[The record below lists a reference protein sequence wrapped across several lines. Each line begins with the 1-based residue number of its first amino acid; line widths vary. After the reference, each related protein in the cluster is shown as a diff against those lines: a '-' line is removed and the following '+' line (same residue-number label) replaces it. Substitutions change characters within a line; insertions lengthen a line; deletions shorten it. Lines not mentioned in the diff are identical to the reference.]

1 MSRLIVRKMDDHERV
16 DSFNCGERYSDL
28 NDFII
33 NDAPLYRKELFAV
46 TYLMEDEGAPVAY
59 FSLANDRI
67 GIEDFHDTTS
77 YNRFRRKRFVNSK
90 RIKHYP
96 AVKICRLG
104 VDISRQFAGVGTK
117 LMNFIK
123 LFFLDDNKTGCRYI
137 TVDAHIDAVP
147 FYMKNGFELLQ
158 DIQIGESSD
167 STVLMFYDLMAL
179 RGQDK

>member
-1 MSRLIVRKMDDHERV
+1 MRKMDDREKI

-33 NDAPLYRKELFAV
+33 NDAPLYRKELFSV
-46 TYLMEDEGAPVAY
+46 TYLMEDEGSPIAY

-104 VDISRQFAGVGTK
+104 VDLSRQHTGVGTK

-137 TVDAHIDAVP
+137 TVDAHIDAVS

-158 DIQIGESSD
+158 DIQITESLD

-179 RGQDK
+179 RRQDK

>member
-1 MSRLIVRKMDDHERV
+1 MNDHERI
-16 DSFNCGERYSDL
+16 DSFNCGERYYDL

-33 NDAPLYRKELFAV
+33 NDAPLYSKELFAV
-46 TYLMEDEGAPVAY
+46 TYLMEDESAPIAY

-104 VDISRQFAGVGTK
+104 VDVSRQYAGVGTK
-117 LMNFIK
+117 IMNFIK
-123 LFFLDDNKTGCRYI
+123 FFFLDDNKTGCRYI

-147 FYMKNGFELLQ
+147 FYMKNGFELLR
-158 DIQIGESSD
+158 DIQITESLD

-179 RGQDK
+179 KGLDK

>member
-1 MSRLIVRKMDDHERV
+1 MSRLIVRKMDDHEKI
-16 DSFNCGERYSDL
+16 DSFNCGEGFADL

-67 GIEDFHDTTS
+67 GIEDFLDTTS

-104 VDISRQFAGVGTK
+104 VDARRQHSGLGTK

-137 TVDAHIDAVP
+137 TVDAHIDAVT
-147 FYMKNGFELLQ
+147 FYLKNGFEFLQ
-158 DIQIGESSD
+158 DIQITESSD

-179 RGQDK
+179 KVQD

>member
-1 MSRLIVRKMDDHERV
+1 MSRLIVRKMNDHEKI
-16 DSFNCGERYSDL
+16 DSFNCGERFTDL

-33 NDAPLYRKELFAV
+33 NDAPLYRKELVAV
-46 TYLMEDEGAPVAY
+46 TYLMEDEGTPIAY

-67 GIEDFHDTTS
+67 GIEDFQDTTS

-104 VDISRQFAGVGTK
+104 VDISRQCAGVGTK

-137 TVDAHIDAVP
+137 TVDAHINAVS
-147 FYMKNGFELLQ
+147 FYTKNGFELLQ
-158 DIQIGESSD
+158 DVQITESLD